1 MLDLVPRRS
10 SPLVEIDAQEALLSA
25 LMALGIDAEIGDME
39 PTGGDQ
45 PDFHLRI
52 GDSILVGEVKSIV
65 TGAGVEQLIQ
75 RAKRLHRPSIVVAD
89 RIAEDAK
96 ATMRRAGVNY
106 LDRRGDLRLFV
117 GQVKVD
123 AKVPGS
129 SARVEGGTL
138 SSQVAKEV
146 AISCLLQPDKPHG
159 VREVATYIDRAPSA
173 VSNAMAVL
181 REAGLLTS
189 KGEPAVP
196 DLFRELSVRWRR
208 RPVALN
214 DLPRPGR
221 GTVNTQLAVGLDDVE
236 STVGWALT
244 DTLGA
249 AAWGI
254 PIVARGDYPPDF
266 YVPSES
272 SLRRAVADLGDA
284 DNSAVRACTVAV
296 APVRLVCLHRHDRSQ
311 ITGEVWPVANH
322 IVVVLDIA
330 TDKARGLEVLEQWHP
345 EGIIRGW

>member
-1 MLDLVPRRS
+1 MPRRS
-10 SPLVEIDAQEALLSA
+10 NQLLEVDAQEALLSA
-25 LMALGIDAEIGDME
+25 LLALGIDAEVSDVE

-45 PDFHLRI
+45 PDFLVRI
-52 GDSILVGEVKSIV
+52 GDSVLVGEVKSVV
-65 TGAGVEQLIQ
+65 TGAGVEQLLQ
-75 RAKRLHRPSIVVAD
+75 RAKRLHRPTIVVAD

-96 ATMRRAGVNY
+96 TSMRRAGVNY
-106 LDRRGDLRLFV
+106 LDRRGDLRLFL

-123 AKVPGS
+123 AKVPAS
-129 SARVEGGTL
+129 SAHFEEATL

-146 AISCLLQPDKPHG
+146 AISCLLHPDQPHG

-173 VSNAMAVL
+173 VSNAMAGL

-189 KGEPAVP
+189 RGEPAVP

-214 DLPRPGR
+214 DLPTPGR
-221 GTVNTQLAVGLDDVE
+221 GTMNTQLEVGLDDVE

-244 DTLGA
+244 DTLAA
-249 AAWGI
+249 AAWGM
-254 PIVARGDYPPDF
+254 PIVTRGDYPPDF

-272 SLRRAVADLGDA
+272 SLRRAVAQLGDA
-284 DNSAVRACTVAV
+284 DNVAVRACTVAV
-296 APVRLVCLHRHDRSQ
+296 APVRLICLHRHDRSQ
-311 ITGEVWPVANH
+311 ITGQVWPVANH
-322 IVVVLDIA
+322 IVVALDIA

-345 EGIIRGW
+345 EGIVRGW

>member
-1 MLDLVPRRS
+1 MARRTNQI
-10 SPLVEIDAQEALLSA
+10 LEGDAQEALLSA
-25 LMALGIDAEIGDME
+25 LRALGIDAEVSDVE

-45 PDFHLRI
+45 PDFLLRI
-52 GDSILVGEVKSIV
+52 GDSVLAGEVKSIV
-65 TGAGVEQLIQ
+65 TGAGVEQLLQ

-96 ATMRRAGVNY
+96 TTMRGAGVNY

-123 AKVPGS
+123 TKVPAS
-129 SARVEGGTL
+129 SASFEEGTL

-146 AISCLLQPDKPHG
+146 AIVCLLQPDQPHG

-173 VSNAMAVL
+173 VSNAMSGL
-181 REAGLLTS
+181 REAGLITS

-208 RPVALN
+208 RPVPLS

-221 GTVNTQLAVGLDDVE
+221 GTMNTQLEVGLDDVG

-244 DTLGA
+244 DTLAA
-249 AAWGI
+249 AAWGM

-272 SLRRAVADLGDA
+272 ALRRAVARLGAA
-284 DNSAVRACTVAV
+284 DNPAVRACTLAV
-296 APVRLVCLHRHDRSQ
+296 APVRLICLRRHDRSQ

-322 IVVVLDIA
+322 IVVALDIA

-345 EGIIRGW
+345 EGMVRGW